1 MATHRGVQVL
11 FFLRRRGLQ
20 QMQMQSRLS
29 DVSSVRFAPSA
40 ASPSSS
46 TSRSFF
52 SPLPVAHPDLRR
64 SSPFSRLTSFR
75 FFSSSAAFSASS
87 SCGSPAALSRLSAP
101 AFPLRRCVKTLFWL
115 GALSGASLFAFC
127 LAFPAEAR
135 QVPLLRCAR
144 AAWCVACICVDY
156 KLCGNTD
163 MSGSHAR
170 SAQRLLKLAEA
181 NRGVYIKLGQHAAAM
196 VYLLPP
202 AYTETLSVLQSE
214 APASSLEDVYSVLQK
229 DLGVEDLAEVF
240 EEFDP
245 QPVGAAS
252 LAQVH
257 FARLRDGSPVAV
269 KVQHREVAELARAD
283 AQVVKRL
290 EEVAERV
297 FPEVKLR
304 WLSELLEKNLPQEI
318 DFLHE
323 AANAE
328 RLRALL
334 DKQQPLSFSLPSSSA
349 YDAVVAPIHLFSLL
363 ASFCSRW
370 RSASTSASSP
380 PSSSSP
386 SSSPPSSSPSTS
398 PSCLLTPL
406 SSSLSASPSPSS
418 SRDRDDVRAQ
428 NAQSRFQGR
437 RAASGI
443 SEAEADSPRVAHT
456 QQESAVDVSDSTV
469 LSQADGECEE
479 TKKGHEG
486 GRKQDEAA
494 GVSAESAAEQCSGLR
509 KIEDRVQDYEIQL
522 RVPAVYRHLST
533 SRVLVMERAP
543 GVAVDDLEGLR
554 KQRIHPLAV
563 SHALNHLFEVLIF
576 REGFVHA
583 DPHPG
588 NILVHLESDH
598 GEAHEQGR
606 RENRHERKENRLS
619 SLSSCSLSSSLSS
632 SSSSYC
638 SPSCSSSSP
647 PSSSGSSSSLPCS
660 SSSLSCSP
668 SSSASSAS
676 SSSRSTWGLGGS
688 ANSGKRRRK
697 ALTLFV
703 LDNGLY
709 CELSKEFR
717 EHYAR
722 LWLGVLRGDRRETDV
737 CCRFF
742 GVEQLAGLLQIM
754 LTLRSEASLKGGIC
768 RSRKSVEEDKQLRDS
783 FPEFFARITEVLQS
797 VPREFVLVIKTN
809 DLLRAIQKKLGLDER
824 LALLPVA
831 HGSLVVATECM
842 LASSSKMSFL
852 RRWWILLRL
861 KVTLWGLSLAER
873 LLARRAL
880 HELQETDKTK
890 NGEASEG
897 STNSALD
904 ALSGV
909 ILSLV

>member
-52 SPLPVAHPDLRR
+52 SPLPVAHADLRR

-229 DLGVEDLAEVF
+229 DLGVENLAEVF

-370 RSASTSASSP
+370 RSASTSASPP

-386 SSSPPSSSPSTS
+386 SSSPPFSSPPSSSSPSSSPSTS

-486 GRKQDEAA
+486 RRNQDEAA
-494 GVSAESAAEQCSGLR
+494 GVFAESAAEPGRRMQCSGLR

-554 KQRIHPLAV
+554 KQR
-563 SHALNHLFEVLIF
+563 
-576 REGFVHA
+576 
-583 DPHPG
+583 
-588 NILVHLESDH
+588 
-598 GEAHEQGR
+598 
-606 RENRHERKENRLS
+606 
-619 SLSSCSLSSSLSS
+619 
-632 SSSSYC
+632 
-638 SPSCSSSSP
+638 
-647 PSSSGSSSSLPCS
+647 
-660 SSSLSCSP
+660 
-668 SSSASSAS
+668 
-676 SSSRSTWGLGGS
+676 
-688 ANSGKRRRK
+688 K
-697 ALTLFV
+697 A
-703 LDNGLY
+703 
-709 CELSKEFR
+709 
-717 EHYAR
+717 A
-722 LWLGVLRGDRRETDV
+722 
-737 CCRFF
+737 
-742 GVEQLAGLLQIM
+742 
-754 LTLRSEASLKGGIC
+754 
-768 RSRKSVEEDKQLRDS
+768 
-783 FPEFFARITEVLQS
+783 
-797 VPREFVLVIKTN
+797 
-809 DLLRAIQKKLGLDER
+809 
-824 LALLPVA
+824 
-831 HGSLVVATECM
+831 
-842 LASSSKMSFL
+842 
-852 RRWWILLRL
+852 
-861 KVTLWGLSLAER
+861 KV
-873 LLARRAL
+873 
-880 HELQETDKTK
+880 
-890 NGEASEG
+890 
-897 STNSALD
+897 
-904 ALSGV
+904 
-909 ILSLV
+909 